1 MMGLDRR
8 TIATLL
14 AGMVLMLG
22 GLGLV
27 EMFRAPAPAIAQLP
41 DSGYQRQVMIREL
54 QAINAR
60 LEKMTKL
67 LAEIRDLHAQQ
78 PKGAKPA
85 RQPRP

>member
-1 MMGLDRR
+1 MSLDRR

-22 GLGLV
+22 GLALLELV
-27 EMFRAPAPAIAQLP
+27 RTPTPAMAQLP

-54 QAINAR
+54 QAINAK

-67 LAEIRDLHAQQ
+67 LSEIRDLHAQQ
-78 PKGAKPA
+78 AKGSKPPKGK
-85 RQPRP
+85 RP